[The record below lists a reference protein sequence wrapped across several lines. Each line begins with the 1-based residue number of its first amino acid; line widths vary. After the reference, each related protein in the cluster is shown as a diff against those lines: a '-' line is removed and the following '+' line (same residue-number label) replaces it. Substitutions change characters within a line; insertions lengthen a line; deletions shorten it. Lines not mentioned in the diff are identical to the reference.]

1 MLVFSS
7 NLIVK
12 TASIIVPMEERLQKI
27 LAGAGYGS
35 QRSCEEII
43 DARMV
48 RVNGAAAKIG
58 DKADSTKDKI
68 TIDGKAISSPDENIY
83 IALHRLRKEL
93 TTVKSEPNHL
103 SDNPHHKFVK

>member
-1 MLVFSS
+1 
-7 NLIVK
+7 VK
-12 TASIIVPMEERLQKI
+12 AANIIVPMEERLQKI
-27 LAGAGYGS
+27 LAKAGYGS

-58 DKADSTKDKI
+58 DKGDSSKDKI
-68 TIDGKAISSPDENIY
+68 TIDGTAISSPTENIY
-83 IALHRLRKEL
+83 IAPHKPRKVL

-103 SDNPHHKFVK
+103 LSDNPNHKFVK